1 MEMKIIFVSS
11 YKQIDLPT
19 GIKFFSQLPPFQ
31 FEVNILSANVFN
43 GPYASNTHAM
53 FLLWHKHLNN
63 AVNISQH
70 LHQNDTICTMRLVKE
85 ILLKCLLL
93 LCRCKR
99 VVKILQQS
107 QLATTTRVSQ

>member
-53 FLLWHKHLNN
+53 FLL
-63 AVNISQH
+63 
-70 LHQNDTICTMRLVKE
+70 
-85 ILLKCLLL
+85 
-93 LCRCKR
+93 
-99 VVKILQQS
+99 
-107 QLATTTRVSQ
+107 